1 MRLSLNLFLA
11 SALEATNM
19 RESPGG
25 NFSMVDL
32 AAARDWGRRMPY
44 HEMPMLSS
52 AVTCDM
58 LRLPCYSLKQSMLDG
73 FASDDTIA

>member
-1 MRLSLNLFLA
+1 MNLFLA

-25 NFSMVDL
+25 KFSIVDL
-32 AAARDWGRRMPY
+32 AAARDWGMRMPY

-52 AVTCDM
+52 AVICDM
-58 LRLPCYSLKQSMLDG
+58 LRLPYCSSKQSMLDG